1 MREFLKKTWLM
12 YYDGFRSMTVGRS
25 LWLIIAI
32 KVFIMFAILKLLFFP
47 DKLQE
52 EYPDDAA
59 RSEAVRS
66 ALTVGLPR
74 Q

>member
-1 MREFLKKTWLM
+1 MREFLKKVWFL

-32 KVFIMFAILKLLFFP
+32 KVFIMFAILRLLFFP
-47 DKLQE
+47 NKLHE
-52 EYPDDAA
+52 EYTDDAA
-59 RSEAVRS
+59 RSEAVRTT
-66 ALTVGLPR
+66 LTDGMVR